1 MGLLSAQ
8 NRNKNPDT
16 DTKNRPVN
24 VDERGR
30 LMVNNGLDGDVY
42 SLFLPPIA
50 AGANKVYFD
59 LFNNQALDVEVVS
72 VTPIV
77 SGAAAVVGVL
87 AVDLY
92 LTRTT
97 AVGTG
102 GTAATLEET
111 SLTAASINKF
121 DPRSPALPA
130 TITAR
135 TAPTGGAT
143 AGALLALESVFT
155 EETNAATYQRVNMIK
170 DNQSETRIIV
180 PTGTGIRV
188 VQGGVASVGNV
199 GFQVTFSVVRK
210 S

>member
-1 MGLLSAQ
+1 MGLISAQ
-8 NRNKNPDT
+8 NRNKNTDT

-188 VQGGVASVGNV
+188 IQGGVASVGNV

>member
-1 MGLLSAQ
+1 MGLISAQ
-8 NRNKNPDT
+8 NRNKDPLIEQ
-16 DTKNRPVN
+16 KNRPVN

>member
-1 MGLLSAQ
+1 MGLISAQ
-8 NRNKNPDT
+8 NRNKDPLIEQ
-16 DTKNRPVN
+16 KNRPVN

-188 VQGGVASVGNV
+188 IQGGVASVGNV